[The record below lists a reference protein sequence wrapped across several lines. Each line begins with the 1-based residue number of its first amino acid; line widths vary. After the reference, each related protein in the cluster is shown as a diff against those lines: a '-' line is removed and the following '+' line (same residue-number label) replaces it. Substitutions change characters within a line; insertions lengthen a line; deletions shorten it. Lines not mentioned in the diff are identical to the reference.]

1 MSAEFQGGM
10 RIPLGDMGTHSPEAV
25 ALLAQLD
32 EDLQKSSKRTGKTLV
47 WTTADRQVIDLIAS
61 TVDRRADLH
70 RLYSSLADDD
80 IKTRI
85 KLSAELRLIESS
97 LARLMKMVSTEV
109 PAPMSLRSVKA
120 QRAANVRWARDA

>member
-1 MSAEFQGGM
+1 
-10 RIPLGDMGTHSPEAV
+10 MGTHSPEAV

-32 EDLQKSSKRTGKTLV
+32 EDLAKSSKRSGKTLV

-70 RLYSSLADDD
+70 RLYAALAADD
-80 IKTRI
+80 IKMRI

-97 LARLMKMVSTEV
+97 LARLMKMVSTEI

-120 QRAANVRWARDA
+120 QRAANVRWAKDA